1 MCIQKFY
8 KCFFISK
15 AKMASDDS
23 EVIDIDQEGDTDG
36 YLTENEVNIQANKRK
51 RRRKTGDQTK
61 THPWLLKERK

>member
-1 MCIQKFY
+1 
-8 KCFFISK
+8 
-15 AKMASDDS
+15 MASDDS

-51 RRRKTGDQTK
+51 RRRKTGDPTK